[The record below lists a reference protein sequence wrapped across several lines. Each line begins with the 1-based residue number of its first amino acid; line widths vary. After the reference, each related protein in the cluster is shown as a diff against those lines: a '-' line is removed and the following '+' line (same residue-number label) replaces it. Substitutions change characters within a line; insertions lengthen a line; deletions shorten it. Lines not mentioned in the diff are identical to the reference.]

1 MTIPLIILNGIIP
14 ETMITLRLFAISAKL
29 NIIPYK
35 GNKTKQ
41 FKILKTIVIMIVAMI
56 NPVIKD
62 FVERLFLQMA

>member
-35 GNKTKQ
+35 GNKTK
-41 FKILKTIVIMIVAMI
+41 
-56 NPVIKD
+56 
-62 FVERLFLQMA
+62 

>member
-35 GNKTKQ
+35 GNRTK
-41 FKILKTIVIMIVAMI
+41 
-56 NPVIKD
+56 
-62 FVERLFLQMA
+62 